1 MQLESNP
8 RRRSVGGNVYLQERA
23 KGPVWYWRV
32 RLPDG
37 FVHADGS
44 PKTEERKLIGPAWIG
59 KGRTPDGYFT
69 ERTAR
74 QALEARLTD
83 LRRGVGI
90 PTPGTGV
97 TFRDAAEHWYAHR
110 SQQREWKPST
120 RRDYRSALD
129 IHLLPTFGEYRL
141 EEVTARTIESWRT
154 DKLAA
159 GAFKRRTAAKLTTMI
174 HSIFEAARKP
184 YGIAMNPA
192 RDVEP
197 LRIRYDPGDYD
208 FYSPE
213 EVWALVRTAEKT
225 SAEAPTDIDHAAAR
239 QDAAIFLTAAF
250 TGLRL
255 GELLALRIRDV
266 DFAASVIRVMGSV
279 DLVEGVGTPKSG
291 RGRSIPMVDEVAQTL
306 SRLLDRD
313 RFTADED
320 FVFVGIDG
328 RYLDGSAL
336 RRRYR
341 ASQKR
346 AKLRPLRFHDL
357 RHTFGSLAIREFGER
372 DVQAFMGHAD
382 SRTTARYTHYK
393 PRTGE
398 AARLATAFRV
408 EDVKAGDTAE
418 AEPLA
423 RAGE

>member
-1 MQLESNP
+1 
-8 RRRSVGGNVYLQERA
+8 
-23 KGPVWYWRV
+23 
-32 RLPDG
+32 
-37 FVHADGS
+37 VHADGS
-44 PKTEERKLIGPAWIG
+44 PKAEERKPIGPAWTG

-69 ERTAR
+69 ERGAK

-97 TFRDAAEHWYAHR
+97 MFRDAAEHWYSHR
-110 SQQREWKPST
+110 AQQQEWKPST
-120 RRDYRSALD
+120 KRDYRSALD
-129 IHLLPTFGEYRL
+129 IHLLPTFGERRL
-141 EEVTARTIESWRT
+141 EDVTPRAIESWHT
-154 DKLAA
+154 EKLAA
-159 GAFKRRTAAKLTTMI
+159 GAFKRRTAAKLTTMM

-184 YGIAMNPA
+184 YGIKVNPV
-192 RDVEP
+192 REVEP
-197 LRIRYDPGDYD
+197 LRIHYDAGEYD

-213 EVWALVRTAEKT
+213 EVWALVRAAEKPN
-225 SAEAPTDIDHAAAR
+225 AEEPTDADRMAAK

-255 GELLALRIRDV
+255 GELLALRVRDV
-266 DFAASVIRVMGSV
+266 DFPASVIRVMGSV
-279 DLVEGVGTPKSG
+279 DLLEGVGTPKSG
-291 RGRSIPMVDEVAQTL
+291 RGRSIPMVDDVARML

-313 RFTADED
+313 RFASGED

-341 ASQKR
+341 AAQRR

-393 PRTGE
+393 PRLHE
-398 AARLATAFRV
+398 AARLAGAFRV
-408 EDVKAGDTAE
+408 EETTTTETEPAE
-418 AEPLA
+418 AE
-423 RAGE
+423 R